1 MPGPVTPEDSGLPGP
16 EGSAG
21 EAAPRA
27 TVASAALAVALALA
41 AALTPPPARRGGG
54 DGLRE
59 AGSGPRLE
67 LAPGP
72 DSGGFARATAARPF
86 VLPADH
92 GPHFEYQTE
101 WWYYTGNVVA
111 ADGHRFGFQL
121 TFFRRGLSP
130 GSPPGGPGLA
140 SNQVYFAHFAITDVM
155 AGLHATA
162 ERFSRGAGGLAGAA
176 GEPFAVWLE
185 DWRVS
190 SCCGGSCAA
199 PPAPPAPPAHH
210 TRVHRAPLAAPAS
223 DCGDGSAVRL
233 VAHDT
238 ASGLSLDLELQATK
252 PLVAHG
258 NRGLSPKSD
267 EPGNASY
274 YVGYTRMA
282 ARGRIGTAEVAG
294 EAWFDHEWSTSAL
307 GSGAAGWD
315 WFSLQLGDGRELMH
329 FRIRREDGEV
339 ETVSGGTL
347 VEPDGRARRLSR
359 DDVRIDV
366 LRRWTSPEAGATYP
380 SRWRL
385 SVPSEGLDLLVE
397 PWLEAQE
404 MRTSFIY
411 WEGAVR
417 VSEAAGQGSN
427 GRRRPV
433 RPRLTGQGYVELTGY
448 AASMQ
453 GVF

>member
-1 MPGPVTPEDSGLPGP
+1 MPGPFPRVTG
-16 EGSAG
+16 
-21 EAAPRA
+21 
-27 TVASAALAVALALA
+27 ASAALAVALALA
-41 AALTPPPARRGGG
+41 AAFTPGPTRRGGG
-54 DGLRE
+54 GELRE

-67 LAPGP
+67 LGPGP
-72 DSGGFARATAARPF
+72 DAGGFARATAARPF

-101 WWYYTGNVVA
+101 WWYTTGNLVA
-111 ADGHRFGFQL
+111 ADDRRFGFQL

-130 GSPPGGPGLA
+130 GPPPGGPGLA

-155 AGLHATA
+155 AGRHDAA
-162 ERFSRGAGGLAGAA
+162 ERFSRGAGGLAGAS

-199 PPAPPAPPAHH
+199 PPAPSARDAP
-210 TRVHRAPLAAPAS
+210 VHRAPLAAPAS
-223 DCGDGSAVRL
+223 GCADGSEVRL

-238 ASGLSLDLELQATK
+238 ASGLSLDLDLRATK

-258 NRGLSPKSD
+258 DRGLSPKSD

-274 YVGYTRMA
+274 YVGYTRMT

-307 GSGAAGWD
+307 GPGAVGWD
-315 WFSLQLGDGRELMH
+315 WFSLQLDDGRELMH
-329 FRIRREDGEV
+329 FQIRREDGEV
-339 ETVSGGTL
+339 EAVSGGTL
-347 VEPDGRARRLSR
+347 VGPDGRVRRLSR
-359 DDVRIDV
+359 DDVRIEV
-366 LRRWTSPEAGATYP
+366 LRRWTSPDTGATYP

-404 MRTSFIY
+404 MRTSFVY

-417 VSEAAGQGSN
+417 VWEAADQGSPG
-427 GRRRPV
+427 GRRLPDRRRV
-433 RPRLTGQGYVELTGY
+433 TGQGYIELTGY